1 MHQEIQKILY
11 GDLEHMWNKNFIFF
25 CVLLWGGWGL
35 SCSTE
40 SPPNPDRGIYR
51 MEIKKEGPCEEFHF
65 FSSVSAAGG
74 FVYTDYDQSG
84 KSPYTLSEEENKAEH
99 NSFYT
104 SVNATNMSFECSAL
118 NIHGGVRDSLVIQI
132 FGYFNGKIV
141 SQMRH
146 VYYSYTPDEIRA
158 MEYPG
163 LEVNTIFRT
172 DLRSFIN
179 D

>member
-1 MHQEIQKILY
+1 MEIWNICGIKILY
-11 GDLEHMWNKNFIFF
+11 FF
-25 CVLLWGGWGL
+25 ACCYGEDGACLVRRR
-35 SCSTE
+35 TRH
-40 SPPNPDRGIYR
+40 PDRGIYR

>member
-1 MHQEIQKILY
+1 M
-11 GDLEHMWNKNFIFF
+11 
-25 CVLLWGGWGL
+25 
-35 SCSTE
+35 
-40 SPPNPDRGIYR
+40 
-51 MEIKKEGPCEEFHF
+51 
-65 FSSVSAAGG
+65 
-74 FVYTDYDQSG
+74 
-84 KSPYTLSEEENKAEH
+84 
-99 NSFYT
+99 
-104 SVNATNMSFECSAL
+104 
-118 NIHGGVRDSLVIQI
+118 GGVRDSLVIQI